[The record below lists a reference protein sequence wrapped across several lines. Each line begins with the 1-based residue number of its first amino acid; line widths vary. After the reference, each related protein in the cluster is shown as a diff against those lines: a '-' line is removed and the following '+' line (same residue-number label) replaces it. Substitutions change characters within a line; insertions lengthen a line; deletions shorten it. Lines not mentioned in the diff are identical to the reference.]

1 MASNSAPGAGY
12 ECGSDNDG
20 GLHKPL
26 LPNSGSCQR
35 TGSRQPSLNAAG
47 TSSRAVLRESH
58 VSAFLCTLIVALG
71 PIQCGFTSGYSSP
84 TQDGIIRDLN
94 LSISEFSAFGSLSN
108 VGAMVG
114 AIASGQMAKYI
125 GRRGSL
131 IIAAV
136 PNIMGWLAIS
146 FAKHTS
152 FLYMGRL
159 LEGFGVG
166 VISYVVPVYIAE
178 ISPQNMRG
186 ALGAVNPLS
195 ATFGVMFVYVLGLFF
210 PWRLL
215 ALIGTLPCLFLIPG
229 LFFIPESPRWLA
241 RMNRMDD
248 CETSLQVLRG
258 FNADITAEANDIK
271 IAVTSA
277 NKSGTISFQE
287 LNQKKNRTPLIL
299 GIGLLVLQQLSG
311 INCIVFYSGSIFKA
325 AGLKNSNLD
334 ACVLGALE
342 VLATGVTI
350 TFLDRAGRR
359 ILLII
364 SSCGMTLSLLA
375 VAVVFYIKDNISH
388 DSDMH
393 NILSMVSLVGVVAYV
408 IAFCF
413 GMGAIPWIIMSEI
426 LPVSIKS
433 VAGSFATL
441 ANWLTSFGI
450 TMTANLLLS
459 WSAAGTF
466 ASYMV
471 VSAFTLMFVILWV
484 PETKGR
490 TLEEIQWSFQ

>member
-146 FAKHTS
+146 FATHTS

-271 IAVTSA
+271 LYADSCDISKQKWY
-277 NKSGTISFQE
+277 NKFSRVEPKEKPHAPNSRNWPTCVATAKWNKLYS
-287 LNQKKNRTPLIL
+287 IL
-299 GIGLLVLQQLSG
+299 
-311 INCIVFYSGSIFKA
+311 F
-325 AGLKNSNLD
+325 
-334 ACVLGALE
+334 
-342 VLATGVTI
+342 
-350 TFLDRAGRR
+350 R
-359 ILLII
+359 
-364 SSCGMTLSLLA
+364 
-375 VAVVFYIKDNISH
+375 
-388 DSDMH
+388 
-393 NILSMVSLVGVVAYV
+393 
-408 IAFCF
+408 
-413 GMGAIPWIIMSEI
+413 
-426 LPVSIKS
+426 
-433 VAGSFATL
+433 
-441 ANWLTSFGI
+441 
-450 TMTANLLLS
+450 
-459 WSAAGTF
+459 
-466 ASYMV
+466 
-471 VSAFTLMFVILWV
+471 
-484 PETKGR
+484 
-490 TLEEIQWSFQ
+490 

>member
-1 MASNSAPGAGY
+1 MGPRRDLPPITSFTTATRLAHSMEVVGLPRFVSCHSSSSSPVSLSIHPIPPGEKRDKSNLAASWALSAGAMASNSAPGAGY

-94 LSISEFSAFGSLSN
+94 LSISEHLTSLVTVS
-108 VGAMVG
+108 
-114 AIASGQMAKYI
+114 Q
-125 GRRGSL
+125 SL

-271 IAVTSA
+271 
-277 NKSGTISFQE
+277 
-287 LNQKKNRTPLIL
+287 
-299 GIGLLVLQQLSG
+299 
-311 INCIVFYSGSIFKA
+311 
-325 AGLKNSNLD
+325 
-334 ACVLGALE
+334 AC
-342 VLATGVTI
+342 T
-350 TFLDRAGRR
+350 
-359 ILLII
+359 
-364 SSCGMTLSLLA
+364 
-375 VAVVFYIKDNISH
+375 
-388 DSDMH
+388 
-393 NILSMVSLVGVVAYV
+393 
-408 IAFCF
+408 
-413 GMGAIPWIIMSEI
+413 
-426 LPVSIKS
+426 
-433 VAGSFATL
+433 
-441 ANWLTSFGI
+441 
-450 TMTANLLLS
+450 LLS
-459 WSAAGTF
+459 F
-466 ASYMV
+466 
-471 VSAFTLMFVILWV
+471 I
-484 PETKGR
+484 
-490 TLEEIQWSFQ
+490 